1 MGSMPGPVSLIPI
14 IFIFKRVAH
23 LSCPWVPAPNSHF
36 QLTKLSDSQPDQWLL
51 KVTWTLV
58 PRWRK
63 RLSSWS
69 GGKCICD
76 GLGNWSS
83 IGIWNILLQEPLYQK
98 AMRRC
103 GRVVGGPAAVC
114 VGDLSFGRFWRHEC
128 WALLAEGQWVRKWIT
143 EFLIDCILC
152 YANCFGWVINKNCIL
167 EEHWANG
174 FNPHLPMLL
183 YLWILP
189 CVQKVFWHY

>member
-23 LSCPWVPAPNSHF
+23 LSCPWVPAPDSHF

-76 GLGNWSS
+76 GLENWSS

-114 VGDLSFGRFWRHEC
+114 VGDLSFGRFWRQVLEA
-128 WALLAEGQWVRKWIT
+128 WMLSFVSRRSVGEKVNYWIFNWLYPLLCQLFWMS
-143 EFLIDCILC
+143 
-152 YANCFGWVINKNCIL
+152 NK
-167 EEHWANG
+167 
-174 FNPHLPMLL
+174 
-183 YLWILP
+183 
-189 CVQKVFWHY
+189 